1 MRKIKVGVIG
11 VGTIGTAH
19 ASCIYNGEIEEM
31 ELCALCDN
39 DKARIEELKTEFVG
53 IPLFENS
60 AELIKSGLVEAVI
73 IATPHYLHPEISAF
87 ALKNNCHTMCE
98 KPIAVYTLAAA
109 EPIKAKEEGKSTFA
123 IMFNQRANKL
133 FKMAREMVL
142 SGEIGE
148 ILENVWIITNWY
160 RTQEYYDS
168 SSWRGTWQG
177 EGGGVLMNQAPHNL
191 DLWQWICGMPKRI
204 KSICYEGK
212 HHNIEVEDEAIIYAE
227 YENGANGVFI
237 TSTGHK
243 YGTNRFEITGTKGKI
258 VLEKGTLTCET
269 DKGAT
274 VISDEDYNGHK
285 ELLIN
290 FARSVLNKE
299 ELIAKG
305 EEGLNQ
311 LMLCNG
317 AYLSSWKGGEWIDL
331 PFDEGEYLNLLKS
344 KVEKSVPK
352 SQESKKNLFGKSYK
366 DKWKTNW

>member
-1 MRKIKVGVIG
+1 MNKLKVGVIG

-19 ASCIYNGEIEEM
+19 AGCIYNGEIEGM

-39 DKARIEELKTEFVG
+39 DKGRIEELKNDFPN

-60 AELIKSGLVEAVI
+60 GELIKSKLVDAVI
-73 IATPHYLHPEISAF
+73 IATPHYFHPEISAF
-87 ALKNNCHTMCE
+87 ALENNCHVMCE
-98 KPIAVYTLAAA
+98 KPIAVYTIAAN
-109 EPIKAKEEGKSTFA
+109 EPINAGKEKEKTFA
-123 IMFNQRANKL
+123 VMLNQRSNKL
-133 FKMAREMVL
+133 FKLAKEMVA

-148 ILENVWIITNWY
+148 MTGNVWIITNWY

-204 KSICYEGK
+204 KASCYEGK
-212 HHNIEVEDEAIIYAE
+212 HHKIEVEDEAVIHAE
-227 YENGANGVFI
+227 YENGASGVFI
-237 TSTGHK
+237 TSTGCK
-243 YGTNRFEITGTKGKI
+243 FGTNRFEITGTKGKI

-285 ELLIN
+285 ELLAN
-290 FARSVLNKE
+290 FARSVLNGEK
-299 ELIAKG
+299 LIAKG

-317 AYLSSWKGGEWIDL
+317 AYLSSWKGGEWINL

>member
-1 MRKIKVGVIG
+1 MRKLKVGVIG

-19 ASCIYNGEIEEM
+19 ASCIYNGEIAEM
-31 ELCALCDN
+31 ELCALCDI
-39 DKARIEELKTEFVG
+39 DKTRIEELKKEFLSV
-53 IPLFENS
+53 PVFENS
-60 AELIKSGLVEAVI
+60 EEMIKSGLVEGVI
-73 IATPHYLHPEISAF
+73 IATPHYLHPEISTL
-87 ALKNNCHTMCE
+87 ALENGCHTMCE
-98 KPIAVYTLAAA
+98 KPIAVYTLASHTPIEAA
-109 EPIKAKEEGKSTFA
+109 RRNNNTFA
-123 IMFNQRANKL
+123 IMLNQRANKL
-133 FKMAREMVL
+133 FKLAREMVL
-142 SGEIGE
+142 GGEIGE
-148 ILENVWIITNWY
+148 ILNNVWIITNWY

-168 SSWRGTWQG
+168 GDWRATWQG

-204 KSICYEGK
+204 KAECYEGK
-212 HHNIEVEDEAIIYAE
+212 HHSIEVEDEAVIYAE

-269 DKGAT
+269 EKGTT
-274 VISDEDYNGHK
+274 VIKDEEYNGHK
-285 ELLIN
+285 SLLIN
-290 FARSVLNKE
+290 FARSVLYGE
-299 ELIAKG
+299 ELIANG

-311 LMLCNG
+311 LILCNG
-317 AYLSSWKGGEWIDL
+317 AYYSAWRGSEWVDL

-352 SQESKKNLFGKSYK
+352 AQSGKRNLFEKSYM